1 MPLKYANERT
11 WILGILMDI
20 IATLP
25 FVASRSNLP
34 EQTSSKPSIYAE
46 DTKKTFL
53 ISSSSKDKDT
63 KSPTVNPGSK
73 LLWDP
78 ESNQSGHMSGLPT
91 LPLLEELS

>member
-1 MPLKYANERT
+1 
-11 WILGILMDI
+11 MDI

-34 EQTSSKPSIYAE
+34 EQTCSKPSIYAE

-78 ESNQSGHMSGLPT
+78 EWAPYSTTFRRIILIMGSKTTGTDSHIQP
-91 LPLLEELS
+91 